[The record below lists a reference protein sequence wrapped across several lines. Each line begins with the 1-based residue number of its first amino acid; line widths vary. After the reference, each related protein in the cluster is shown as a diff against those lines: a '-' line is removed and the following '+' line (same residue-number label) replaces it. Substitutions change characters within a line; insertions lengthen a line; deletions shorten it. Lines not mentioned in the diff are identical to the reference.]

1 MFYYKYT
8 PELLADAAAAASSIA
23 DVLRYLG
30 IPWSGGAHAHI
41 SRRLKH
47 FGIDTSH
54 FGRPSADKSAPASR
68 RYLPVEILVLL
79 PPGSGREKPRK
90 LRRALQEVGV
100 PYVCADCR
108 IGGAWQG
115 RPLTLHIDHI
125 NGNWLDNR
133 KENLRFL
140 CPNCHSQTE
149 NFAGRGRGK
158 GVVAQSAEAT
168 VLGTVQ
174 REFESRRPH
183 CESENNSEPRNNWR
197 TGKSPN
203 SERPALAKLNLM
215 LGADDLSF
223 LERFVS
229 AGGARSR
236 TAAIR
241 TAIALLR
248 TQSERG

>member
-1 MFYYKYT
+1 M
-8 PELLADAAAAASSIA
+8 
-23 DVLRYLG
+23 
-30 IPWSGGAHAHI
+30 
-41 SRRLKH
+41 
-47 FGIDTSH
+47 
-54 FGRPSADKSAPASR
+54 
-68 RYLPVEILVLL
+68 LL

-90 LRRALQEVGV
+90 LRRVLREVGV
-100 PYVCADCR
+100 PYSCADCK

-133 KENLRFL
+133 KDNLRFL
-140 CPNCHSQTE
+140 YPNCHSQTE
-149 NFAGRGRGK
+149 NFTGKGRGK

-183 CESENNSEPRNNWR
+183 R
-197 TGKSPN
+197 N

-223 LERFVS
+223 LERIVS
-229 AGGARSR
+229 AGGAGSR

-248 TQSERG
+248 ARSERE